1 MALYNKSC
9 FFNTVYKIR
18 FIHIALLLKRGCF
31 MAVIQQALSSQFY
44 PRDLNGV
51 GFSQGSCS
59 NHSGGKDGLAHDTL
73 VMTIRFIM
81 NRTCLPAN
89 IPHLQLQYENKVF

>member
-1 MALYNKSC
+1 
-9 FFNTVYKIR
+9 
-18 FIHIALLLKRGCF
+18 

-73 VMTIRFIM
+73 AMTIRFIV

>member
-9 FFNTVYKIR
+9 FFNTLYKIR
-18 FIHIALLLKRGCF
+18 FIHIALLQKRGCF

-59 NHSGGKDGLAHDTL
+59 NHSCGKDGLAHDTL
-73 VMTIRFIM
+73 AMTIRFVV
-81 NRTCLPAN
+81 NRT
-89 IPHLQLQYENKVF
+89 